1 MAGTNRIHKI
11 GKETKTFSIQVETET
26 VEKLREIGEIEGH
39 SLGYMFRKA
48 ANDIVKK
55 KTFDNIVKVFT
66 DEIKKSSLISGDN
79 LPDGQ
84 KYSEYVAD
92 RIVLLVKNKFNK

>member
-11 GKETKTFSIQVETET
+11 GKETRTFSIQIETEII
-26 VEKLREIGEIEGH
+26 EKLREIGTMKGH
-39 SLGYMFRKA
+39 SLGYMLRQA
-48 ANDIVKK
+48 ADDIVED
-55 KTFDNIVKVFT
+55 KTFENIKKVFI
-66 DEIKKSSLISGDN
+66 DEIKKSPLIIGES

-92 RIVLLVKNKFNK
+92 RIIQSVDKKINK

>member
-1 MAGTNRIHKI
+1 MAGTNRVHKI
-11 GKETKTFSIQVETET
+11 GKETRTFSIQIETEII
-26 VEKLREIGEIEGH
+26 EKLRAIGDLKGH

-48 ANDIVKK
+48 ADDIISN
-55 KTFDNIVKVFT
+55 KTFENIKKVFT
-66 DEIKKSSLISGDN
+66 DEIKKSPLIIGES

-92 RIVLLVKNKFNK
+92 RIVQSVDKKLNK